1 VISLT
6 PTPLIVRSS
15 AIAASTPAGGKARAL
30 AAAERAGLPVPR
42 WFAVL
47 PAAFTT
53 ERFSEHFRS
62 ELTAAI
68 EALHADSPAD
78 APEDS
83 HADSSTNRARLT
95 VAVRSSA
102 SDEDGSA
109 HSFAGQLESYL
120 FVAPADVEARIRDV
134 WRSGLGER
142 VVEYRRHHGL
152 SLPPPVPAVI
162 VQCMVIPRAAG
173 VAFAADPVSGRRG
186 IAVVSAVSGSGEDL
200 VSGKRD
206 ADTWQVDRTNA
217 IILRALAG
225 GSADGATA
233 ASLADREVIAVARLA
248 RDASRHF
255 GRPQDI
261 EWAIAESG
269 ATLYLLQS
277 RPITTLA
284 HTADPDAELAIWDN
298 SNIVESYSGVTT
310 PLTFSFASEIYQGV
324 YRQFCRLMGVSDR
337 VVAAEDDTFRNM
349 LGLIRGRLYY
359 NLLNW
364 YRVLALLP
372 GFTVNRR
379 FMEQM
384 MGVRESLPESVK
396 VTVTSSAQRGKF
408 LDALALART
417 LIGLFLNYLRLPR
430 QISLFTD
437 RLNDALAPPPIA
449 LTDQRPDELASAY
462 RDLRRKLLTRW
473 DAPLVNDFFAMIFY
487 GVLRQLTARWC
498 DDKEG
503 TLQNDLV
510 GGDGGMVS
518 AEPAQRM
525 QAMARMAAAHPAL
538 AAQLRMPLATDTV
551 ARASGSATQ
560 ASGTTA
566 ATAATAAAAA
576 ASSRD
581 AIEMMKTAID
591 AVPEFRVLVDGYLD
605 KFGERCVNEL
615 KLESETLHD
624 DPLPL
629 LRAVGHLAAQPAALS
644 ADTQAGTLRALA
656 RERTHRALAGHP
668 LRRLVFHWVL
678 RNARSRVR
686 DRENLRLERTRLFGR
701 VRRIFVEMGQRLNAV
716 DLLDEPRDIFYL
728 EVDEVLAFVEGRATT
743 TDLRALVRVRRAE
756 FSAYA
761 DRADRDDAG
770 SAPAPADRFETR
782 GMPYQGHDFQRPA
795 VSTSRASADAS
806 PASGGG
812 ATVDSNDDARQGLGC
827 CPGIVRGPVR
837 VVFDPRTVPLDQ
849 RAILV
854 AEHTDPGWI
863 MIFPS
868 ATGVLVERGSLL
880 SHAAIVARE
889 LGIPAIVSV
898 PGITRWLRDGD
909 WVEMD
914 GATGR
919 VRRIPAEA
927 SDAE

>member
-1 VISLT
+1 
-6 PTPLIVRSS
+6 VRSS
-15 AIAASTPAGGKARAL
+15 AVTASTPVGGKARAL
-30 AAAERAGLPVPR
+30 AAAEHAGLPVPP

-47 PAAFTT
+47 PGAFKT
-53 ERFSEHFRS
+53 EVFADDFRS
-62 ELTAAI
+62 ELIAAI
-68 EALHADSPAD
+68 ATLSQAGDQRFS
-78 APEDS
+78 
-83 HADSSTNRARLT
+83 

-109 HSFAGQLESYL
+109 HSFAGQLESFL
-120 FVAPADVEARIRDV
+120 FVEPGDVEARIRDV
-134 WRSGLGER
+134 WQSGLAER

-152 SLPPPVPAVI
+152 PLPPPVPAVI
-162 VQCMVIPRAAG
+162 VQRMVTPRAAG
-173 VAFAADPVSGRRG
+173 VAFAADPVTGRRG
-186 IAVVSAVSGSGEDL
+186 IAVVSAVAGIGEDL

-206 ADTWQVDRTNA
+206 ADTWQVDRTNT
-217 IILRALAG
+217 IVLRALAG
-225 GSADGATA
+225 GT
-233 ASLADREVIAVARLA
+233 ASLSDAEVIAVAALA

-261 EWAIAESG
+261 EWAVAESG
-269 ATLYLLQS
+269 TLYLLQS

-284 HTADPDAELAIWDN
+284 HAADPDAELAIWDN

-324 YRQFCRLMGVSDR
+324 YRQFCRLMGVPDR
-337 VVAAEDDTFRNM
+337 VVAEEDDTFRNM
-349 LGLIRGRLYY
+349 LGLMRGRLYY

-372 GFTVNRR
+372 GFTVNRK

-384 MGVRESLPESVK
+384 MGVRESLPESIK
-396 VTVTSSAQRGKF
+396 ITVTSSARRGQF

-417 LIGLFLNYLRLPR
+417 LVGLLLNYLRLPG
-430 QISLFTD
+430 QIARFTE
-437 RLNDALAPPPIA
+437 RLNEALAPPAIA
-449 LTDQRPDELASAY
+449 LSEQRPDELAGGY

-510 GGDGGMVS
+510 GGEGGMVS

-525 QAMARMAAAHPAL
+525 QAMARVAARHPEL
-538 AAQLRMPLATDTV
+538 AAQLRGTVDAVVAT
-551 ARASGSATQ
+551 RA
-560 ASGTTA
+560 
-566 ATAATAAAAA
+566 
-576 ASSRD
+576 
-581 AIEMMKTAID
+581 AID
-591 AVPEFRVLVDGYLD
+591 AVPEFRALVDAYLA

-629 LRAVGHLAAQPAALS
+629 FRAVGHLAAQPSALA
-644 ADTQAGTLRALA
+644 ADTQASSLRAQA
-656 RERTHRALAGHP
+656 RERTYRALAGHP
-668 LRRLVFHWVL
+668 LRRLVFNWVL
-678 RNARSRVR
+678 RNSRARVR

-701 VRRIFVEMGQRLNAV
+701 VRRIFVEMGHRLHAV

-743 TDLRALVRVRRAE
+743 TDLRGLVRIRRAE
-756 FSAYA
+756 FAGYA
-761 DRADRDDAG
+761 DRD
-770 SAPAPADRFETR
+770 SAPPPSDRFDTR
-782 GMPYQGHDFQRPA
+782 GMPYQGHDFQPA
-795 VSTSRASADAS
+795 AASTEAGSAA
-806 PASGGG
+806 AAGGG
-812 ATVDSNDDARQGLGC
+812 DDERKGLGC

-837 VVFDPRTVPLDQ
+837 VVFDPRTVPLDH

-898 PGITRWLRDGD
+898 PGVTRWLRDGD

-919 VRRIPAEA
+919 VRRIPAEEA
-927 SDAE
+927 APQSVAQETSDAQ

>member
-1 VISLT
+1 VT
-6 PTPLIVRSS
+6 PPTLIVRSS
-15 AIAASTPAGGKARAL
+15 AVTAGTPVGGKARAL
-30 AAAERAGLPVPR
+30 AAAERAGLRVPP

-47 PAAFTT
+47 PDAFTT
-53 ERFSEHFRS
+53 EAFSDYFRS
-62 ELTAAI
+62 ELAAAI
-68 EALHADSPAD
+68 EAL
-78 APEDS
+78 
-83 HADSSTNRARLT
+83 STAREGITL
-95 VAVRSSA
+95 AVRSSA
-102 SDEDGSA
+102 SDEDGSS
-109 HSFAGQLESYL
+109 HSFAGQLESFL
-120 FVAPADVEARIRDV
+120 FVAPGDVEARIRDV
-134 WRSGLGER
+134 WQSGLAER

-162 VQCMVIPRAAG
+162 VQRMLTPRAAG

-186 IAVVSAVSGSGEDL
+186 LAVVSAVAGIGEDL

-206 ADTWQVDRTNA
+206 ADTWQVDRTNT
-217 IILRALAG
+217 IVLRAIAG
-225 GSADGATA
+225 GSASGAGA
-233 ASLADREVIAVARLA
+233 APSLADREVIAVATLA

-261 EWAIAESG
+261 EWALADSG
-269 ATLYLLQS
+269 GAAGTGTGPGSADANPAHALYLLQS

-284 HTADPDAELAIWDN
+284 HAADPDAELAIWDN

-324 YRQFCRLMGVSDR
+324 YRQFCRLMGVPDR
-337 VVAAEDDTFRNM
+337 VVAEEDDTFRNM

-372 GFTVNRR
+372 GFTVNRK

-384 MGVRESLPESVK
+384 MGVRESLPESIK
-396 VTVTSSAQRGKF
+396 ITVTSSAQRGKF

-417 LIGLFLNYLRLPR
+417 LIGLLLNYLRLPR
-430 QISLFTD
+430 QIARFTE
-437 RLNDALAPPPIA
+437 RLNEALAPPAIA
-449 LTDQRPDELASAY
+449 MSDQRADELAAAY

-498 DDKEG
+498 GDNEG
-503 TLQNDLV
+503 TLQNDLI
-510 GGDGGMVS
+510 GGEGGMVS

-525 QAMARMAAAHPAL
+525 QAMARVAARHPAL
-538 AAQLRMPLATDTV
+538 AAQLRAGTAT
-551 ARASGSATQ
+551 S
-560 ASGTTA
+560 
-566 ATAATAAAAA
+566 TAAAAPTTSG
-576 ASSRD
+576 SSRD
-581 AIEMMKTAID
+581 AVNATRRAID
-591 AVPEFRVLVDGYLD
+591 AVPEFRSLVDAYLD

-629 LRAVGHLAAQPAALS
+629 FRAVGHLAAQPSALA
-644 ADTQAGTLRALA
+644 ADTQASSLRAQA
-656 RERTHRALAGHP
+656 RDRTNRALAGHP
-668 LRRLVFHWVL
+668 LRRVVFNWVL
-678 RNARSRVR
+678 RNARARVR

-701 VRRIFVEMGQRLNAV
+701 VRRIFIETGHRLHAV
-716 DLLDEPRDIFYL
+716 DLIDEPRDIFYL
-728 EVDEVLAFVEGRATT
+728 EVDEILAFAEGRATT
-743 TDLRALVRVRRAE
+743 TDLRGLVRIRRAE
-756 FSAYA
+756 FA
-761 DRADRDDAG
+761 RHVDRDAG
-770 SAPAPADRFETR
+770 TPPPADRFETR
-782 GMPYQGHDFQRPA
+782 GMPYQGHDFQQA
-795 VSTSRASADAS
+795 AAASASAS
-806 PASGGG
+806 AG
-812 ATVDSNDDARQGLGC
+812 DDTRQGLGC

-898 PGITRWLRDGD
+898 PGVTRWLRDGD

-919 VRRIPAEA
+919 VRRIPAEDH
-927 SDAE
+927 DARAGSQETSRAQ

>member
-1 VISLT
+1 
-6 PTPLIVRSS
+6 VRSS
-15 AIAASTPAGGKARAL
+15 AVTAGTPVGGKARAL
-30 AAAERAGLPVPR
+30 AAAERAGLPVPP

-53 ERFSEHFRS
+53 EAFSDDLRL

-68 EALHADSPAD
+68 EALASKT
-78 APEDS
+78 PES
-83 HADSSTNRARLT
+83 EPVPVT

-109 HSFAGQLESYL
+109 HSFAGQLESFL
-120 FVAPADVEARIRDV
+120 FVAPADIEARIRDV
-134 WRSGLGER
+134 WRSGLAER

-152 SLPPPVPAVI
+152 PLPPPVPAVI
-162 VQCMVIPRAAG
+162 VQRMVTPRAAG

-186 IAVVSAVSGSGEDL
+186 IAVISAVAGIGEDL

-206 ADTWQVDRTNA
+206 ADTWQVDRTNT
-217 IILRALAG
+217 IVLRAIAG
-225 GSADGATA
+225 AA
-233 ASLADREVIAVARLA
+233 ASLADREVMAVAALA
-248 RDASRHF
+248 RDASSHF

-261 EWAIAESG
+261 EWAISESAHADVNPAG
-269 ATLYLLQS
+269 TLYLLQS

-284 HTADPDAELAIWDN
+284 HAADPDGELAIWDN

-324 YRQFCRLMGVSDR
+324 YRQFCRLMGVTDR
-337 VVAAEDDTFRNM
+337 VVAEEDDTFRNM

-372 GFTVNRR
+372 GFTVNRK

-384 MGVRESLPESVK
+384 MGVRESLPESLK
-396 VTVTSSAQRGKF
+396 ITITPAAQRGKF

-417 LIGLFLNYLRLPR
+417 LIGLLLNYVRLPR
-430 QISLFTD
+430 QIDRFTT
-437 RLNDALAPPPIA
+437 RLNEALAPPTIA
-449 LTDQRPDELASAY
+449 LTDQRPDELAGAY
-462 RDLRRKLLTRW
+462 RELRRKLLTRW

-498 DDKEG
+498 NDTEG

-510 GGDGGMVS
+510 GGEGGMVS

-525 QAMARMAAAHPAL
+525 QAMARVAAKHPEL
-538 AAQLRMPLATDTV
+538 AARLRA
-551 ARASGSATQ
+551 GSAGGDDG
-560 ASGTTA
+560 ALEG
-566 ATAATAAAAA
+566 
-576 ASSRD
+576 
-581 AIEMMKTAID
+581 MKAAID
-591 AVPEFRVLVDGYLD
+591 AVPEFRALVDAYLD

-629 LRAVGHLAAQPAALS
+629 FRAVGHLAAQPSALA
-644 ADTQAGTLRALA
+644 ADTQANSLRAQA
-656 RERTHRALAGHP
+656 RERTSRALAGHP
-668 LRRLVFHWVL
+668 LRRLAFNWVL
-678 RNARSRVR
+678 RNARDRVR

-701 VRRIFVEMGQRLNAV
+701 VRRIFVEMGRRLNAV

-728 EVDEVLAFVEGRATT
+728 EVDEVLALAEGRATT
-743 TDLRALVRVRRAE
+743 TDLRGLVRIRRAE
-756 FSAYA
+756 FADYA
-761 DRADRDDAG
+761 DRD
-770 SAPAPADRFETR
+770 SAKPAPADRFETR
-782 GMPYQGHDFQRPA
+782 GMPYQGHDFQRA
-795 VSTSRASADAS
+795 AATGQGASPGKTGGAGLRGADGSQGSDGSMDGGADAGES
-806 PASGGG
+806 AERAELRSG
-812 ATVDSNDDARQGLGC
+812 DARQGGDERKGLGC

-898 PGITRWLRDGD
+898 PGVTRWLRDGD

-919 VRRIPAEA
+919 VRRIPADDGDAAAVRVAEDS
-927 SDAE
+927 SDAQ

>member
-1 VISLT
+1 
-6 PTPLIVRSS
+6 VRSS
-15 AIAASTPAGGKARAL
+15 SVTASTPVGGKARAL
-30 AAAERAGLPVPR
+30 AAAERAGLRVPP

-53 ERFSEHFRS
+53 EPFSDYFRS

-68 EALHADSPAD
+68 ESLASAASA
-78 APEDS
+78 APEQI
-83 HADSSTNRARLT
+83 TL
-95 VAVRSSA
+95 AVRSSA

-109 HSFAGQLESYL
+109 HSFAGQLESFL

-134 WRSGLGER
+134 WQSGLAER

-162 VQCMVIPRAAG
+162 VQRMVTPRAAG
-173 VAFAADPVSGRRG
+173 VAFAADPVTGRRG
-186 IAVVSAVSGSGEDL
+186 LAVVSAVAGIGEDL
-200 VSGKRD
+200 VSGRRD
-206 ADTWQVDRTNA
+206 ADTWQVDRANT
-217 IILRALAG
+217 IVLRAIAG
-225 GSADGATA
+225 AA
-233 ASLADREVIAVARLA
+233 ASLADREVMAVAALA

-269 ATLYLLQS
+269 TLYLLQS

-284 HTADPDAELAIWDN
+284 HAADPDAELAIWDN

-324 YRQFCRLMGVSDR
+324 YRQFCRLMGVPDR
-337 VVAAEDDTFRNM
+337 VVAEEDDTFRNM

-372 GFTVNRR
+372 GFTVNRK

-408 LDALALART
+408 SDALALART
-417 LIGLFLNYLRLPR
+417 LIGLLLNNLRLPR
-430 QISLFTD
+430 QIARFTV
-437 RLNDALAPPPIA
+437 RLNEALAPPAIA
-449 LTDQRPDELASAY
+449 LNEQRPDELAGAY
-462 RDLRRKLLTRW
+462 RELRRKLLTRW

-498 DDKEG
+498 NDTEG

-510 GGDGGMVS
+510 GGEGGMVS

-525 QAMARMAAAHPAL
+525 QAMARVAARHPEL
-538 AAQLRMPLATDTV
+538 AARLR
-551 ARASGSATQ
+551 
-560 ASGTTA
+560 A
-566 ATAATAAAAA
+566 ATPTPPAATTGTGT
-576 ASSRD
+576 ASAVSSAD
-581 AIEMMKTAID
+581 ALGEAKAAID
-591 AVPEFRVLVDGYLD
+591 AVPEFRALIDAYLD

-644 ADTQAGTLRALA
+644 TDTQANSLRAQA
-656 RERTHRALAGHP
+656 RERANRALSGHP
-668 LRRLVFHWVL
+668 FRRVVFNWVL
-678 RNARSRVR
+678 RNARDRVR

-701 VRRIFVEMGQRLNAV
+701 VRRIFIEMGRRLHALN
-716 DLLDEPRDIFYL
+716 LLDEPRDIFYL
-728 EVDEVLAFVEGRATT
+728 EVDEVLAFIEGRATT
-743 TDLRALVRVRRAE
+743 TDLRGLVRIRRAE
-756 FSAYA
+756 FAGYAERDSAT
-761 DRADRDDAG
+761 
-770 SAPAPADRFETR
+770 PAPADRFETR
-782 GMPYQGHDFQRPA
+782 GMPYQGHDFQRVPA
-795 VSTSRASADAS
+795 AAASYGAS
-806 PASGGG
+806 SGKAGG
-812 ATVDSNDDARQGLGC
+812 AGLKNTDGRGGAEGGAAGEGGDARPDDDVRKGLGC

-898 PGITRWLRDGD
+898 PGVTRWLRDGD

-919 VRRIPAEA
+919 VRRIPADDAAVARVGARVAEDT
-927 SDAE
+927 SDAQ